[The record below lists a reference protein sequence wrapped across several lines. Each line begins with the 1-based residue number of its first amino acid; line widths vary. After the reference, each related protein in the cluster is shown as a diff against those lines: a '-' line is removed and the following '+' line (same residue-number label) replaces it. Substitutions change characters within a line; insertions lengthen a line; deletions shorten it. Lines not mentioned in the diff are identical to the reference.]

1 MAETFDREQLEHLA
15 GGDKAFENE
24 LLQLFVGD
32 TENSLSQ
39 LDAAISSDSRDAVQ
53 SLAHYIKGASA
64 NVGAVGMSQTA
75 AQLEKLWQFARTNL
89 NFADGDDRRIAAA
102 LLTRLAQIDPQW
114 AKRQLVLLMREW
126 YMHPNGQIPDDA
138 TDGDAAEQPVTTD
151 AIMEGVTK
159 GIGTLFGR

>member
-39 LDAAISSDSRDAVQ
+39 LDAAISSNSQDAVQ

-75 AQLEKLWQFARTNL
+75 AQLEKLAKT
-89 NFADGDDRRIAAA
+89 GDLQAAPSCFTQ
-102 LLTRLAQIDPQW
+102 LQRLHQQIKQMV
-114 AKRQLVLLMREW
+114 Q
-126 YMHPNGQIPDDA
+126 
-138 TDGDAAEQPVTTD
+138 
-151 AIMEGVTK
+151 
-159 GIGTLFGR
+159 